1 MAEATLVNIV
11 ATYSAEAQMIGLW
24 QYAAGVP
31 AGLQTPA
38 PIEIVLPRIS
48 NDTASYRNSQNSTN
62 LSGKTYVF
70 NLEAISVAS
79 KSENFDIRFFNKY
92 DNNPAN
98 LIKTINEFLVYTA
111 VPLSV
116 VDSTF
121 DIFIVRNRD
130 NPPTNKIYFH
140 VVNYAGIATG
150 PIDIEIIYQCY
161 QDRQFR

>member
-11 ATYSAEAQMIGLW
+11 ATYSAEPQIIGLW

-38 PIEIVLPRIS
+38 PIEITLPRIS
-48 NDTASYRNSQNSTN
+48 NDNLSYRHAPNVDM
-62 LSGKTYVF
+62 SGRTYIF

-79 KSENFDIRFFNKY
+79 KSENYDIRFFNKY
-92 DNNPAN
+92 DNNP
-98 LIKTINEFLVYTA
+98 LTLVKTINEFLVYTA
-111 VPLSV
+111 VPYSI

-121 DIFIVRNRD
+121 DTFIVRNRD
-130 NPPTNKIYFH
+130 ITPTNKIYFH
-140 VVNYAGIATG
+140 VVNYAGVATG

-161 QDRQFR
+161 QDRTF

>member
-11 ATYSAEAQMIGLW
+11 ATYSAEPQIIGLW
-24 QYAAGVP
+24 QYAAGVG

-38 PIEIVLPRIS
+38 PIEITLPRLS
-48 NDTASYRNSQNSTN
+48 NDALSYRHAPNTDV
-62 LSGKTYVF
+62 SGKTYIF

-79 KSENFDIRFFNKY
+79 RSENFDIRFFNKY
-92 DNNPAN
+92 DNNPLN

-111 VPLSV
+111 VPNSV

-121 DIFIVRNRD
+121 DTFIVRNRD
-130 NPPTNKIYFH
+130 IIPVNKIYFH
-140 VVNYAGIATG
+140 VVNYAGVATG

-161 QDRQFR
+161 QDRSF

>member
-1 MAEATLVNIV
+1 MAAASLINIV
-11 ATYSAEAQMIGLW
+11 ATYSAEPQIIGLW
-24 QYAAGVP
+24 QYATGVP

-38 PIEIVLPRIS
+38 PIEITLPRIS
-48 NDTASYRNSQNSTN
+48 NNMQSYKDIPNTN
-62 LSGKTYVF
+62 MTGKTYIF

-92 DNNPAN
+92 DDNSAN

-130 NPPTNKIYFH
+130 NTPTNKIYFH

>member
-11 ATYSAEAQMIGLW
+11 ATYSAEPQIIGLW

-38 PIEIVLPRIS
+38 PIEITLPRIS
-48 NDTASYRNSQNSTN
+48 NDNLSYRHAPNVDM
-62 LSGKTYVF
+62 SGRTYIF

-79 KSENFDIRFFNKY
+79 KSENYDIRFFNKY
-92 DNNPAN
+92 DNNP
-98 LIKTINEFLVYTA
+98 LTLVKTINEFLVYTA
-111 VPLSV
+111 VPYSI

-121 DIFIVRNRD
+121 DTFIVRNRD
-130 NPPTNKIYFH
+130 ITPTNKIYFH
-140 VVNYAGIATG
+140 VVNYAGVATG

-161 QDRQFR
+161 QDRSF

>member
-11 ATYSAEAQMIGLW
+11 ATYSSEPQIIGLW
-24 QYAAGVP
+24 QYTDGVA

-38 PIEIVLPRIS
+38 PVEIALPRLS
-48 NDTASYRNSQNSTN
+48 NDTFSYRHTPNTSVT
-62 LSGKTYVF
+62 GKTYIF
-70 NLEAISVAS
+70 NLESISVAS

-92 DNNPAN
+92 DSNPLN

-111 VPLSV
+111 VPYSI

-121 DIFIVRNRD
+121 DVFIVRNRD
-130 NPPTNKIYFH
+130 IVPTNKIYFH
-140 VVNYAGIATG
+140 VVNYSGVATG

-161 QDRQFR
+161 QDRSF

>member
-11 ATYSAEAQMIGLW
+11 ATYSAEPQIIGLW

-38 PIEIVLPRIS
+38 PIEITLPRIS
-48 NDTASYRNSQNSTN
+48 NDNLSYRHAPNVDM
-62 LSGKTYVF
+62 SGRTYIF

-79 KSENFDIRFFNKY
+79 KSENYDIRFFNKY
-92 DNNPAN
+92 DNNP
-98 LIKTINEFLVYTA
+98 LTLVKTINEFLVYTA
-111 VPLSV
+111 VPYSI

-121 DIFIVRNRD
+121 DVFIVRNRD
-130 NPPTNKIYFH
+130 TTPTNKIYFH
-140 VVNYAGIATG
+140 VVNYAGVATG

-161 QDRQFR
+161 QDRTF